1 MRSGVPFGDAST
13 RRVPMARDYRRYVV
27 QFLIVFAAYFLAG
40 KLGQATTNIRSHN
53 LGPVWPAYGVAL
65 AAVLLCGY
73 RIWPAAALGMFVVA
87 FLSPESYLTALGQMV
102 GSISAALMGAFL
114 LRRVAK
120 FENSLSRLRDALA
133 LVFVGAFG
141 SAMVS
146 ASIGTV
152 VLNASHIT
160 SYAGLGSAWLIYWL
174 GDSTG
179 ALLVTP
185 LVLTFPNLFRIRNW
199 SRLAEFIC
207 LLAILVAVCA
217 VVFGDLAIVPVRMI
231 GFAVLPL
238 VIWAAIRFAVSG
250 AALSIFLV
258 ATVATVQTAFGSGSF
273 ASSTPFMDGVQ
284 LDVFFAVLSL
294 TGLTFASVYAEREQ
308 AQREREQSLR
318 EQVGMEVRL
327 EDQRLLRDSEER
339 LRLAQQA
346 ARMGTFEVDIAT
358 GVNTWNREQEALY
371 GLPPGGFGGTLAAF
385 ESLIHP
391 EDRPA
396 VRELVERSVKTGQPT
411 AGEWRVVWPDGSAH
425 WIAGH
430 WQVFLDQ
437 SGRALRVVGVN
448 VDIAERKLI
457 EQKLRE
463 YERAVE
469 ASGEMI
475 TVLDREYR
483 CLMANRRYLEV
494 KHLTRDQ
501 VVGHFAYEFMDEE
514 VFTQVMKPKLDECFR
529 GKVVRQELKA
539 SYPKGGER
547 VLFISYF
554 PIEGPHGVDR
564 VTCLLQD
571 ITERKKMEQTLQ
583 EMTRKLIEAQEQER
597 GRIGRELHD
606 DINQRLAMLAIELCQ
621 LPEHAPE
628 LPSRV
633 QELQR
638 ELSQISED
646 VQAISHDLHSSKL
659 DYLGAVAAMSSW
671 CKEFAARQ
679 QMEIDFRSNVHGSL
693 PLDLGLPLFRVLQE
707 ALHNASKHSRV
718 KRVEVQLWEDGGEI
732 HLLVSDSGR
741 GFDVDAAFHGKGLGL
756 SSMRERVRLVNG
768 TIAIESKPAAGTKI
782 HVRAPMQEEHGIQ
795 SDPGT
800 MGKAG

>member
-1 MRSGVPFGDAST
+1 
-13 RRVPMARDYRRYVV
+13 MARDYRRYVAQSIV
-27 QFLIVFAAYFLAG
+27 VFAAYFIAG
-40 KLGQATTNIRSHN
+40 KLGQATTNIRSNN

-73 RIWPAAALGMFVVA
+73 RIWPAVAAGMFVVA
-87 FLSPESYLTALGQMV
+87 AISPESYLTALGQMV
-102 GSISAALMGAFL
+102 GSIAAALLGAFL
-114 LRRVAK
+114 LRRLAK
-120 FENSLSRLRDALA
+120 FENSLFRLRDALA

-152 VLNASHIT
+152 VLHASHIS

-179 ALLVTP
+179 VLLVTP
-185 LVLTFPNLFRIRNW
+185 LILTFPNLLQIRNW
-199 SRLAEFIC
+199 RRLAEFIC
-207 LLAILVAVCA
+207 LLTILVAICA

-231 GFAVLPL
+231 AFAVLPL
-238 VIWAAIRFAVSG
+238 IIWAAIRFGVSG

-346 ARMGTFEVDIAT
+346 ARMGTFECDLET
-358 GVNTWNREQEALY
+358 GVTTWNREMEALY
-371 GLPPGGFGGTLAAF
+371 GLPPGGFSGTQAAF

-391 EDRPA
+391 DDRPA
-396 VRELVERSVKTGQPT
+396 VREFWALKTGQPT
-411 AGEWRVVWPDGSAH
+411 TGEWRAVWSDGSVH

-430 WQVFLDQ
+430 WRVFRDQ
-437 SGRALRVVGVN
+437 LGKPLRVVGVN
-448 VDIAERKLI
+448 ADIAERKLI

-469 ASGEMI
+469 ASGDMI

-494 KHLTRDQ
+494 KNLTRDQ
-501 VVGHFAYEFMDEE
+501 VVGRFAYELMDEKI
-514 VFTQVMKPKLDECFR
+514 FTDVIKAKLDECFR
-529 GKVVRQELKA
+529 GKVVRHELNA
-539 SYPKGGER
+539 PHPKGAEQ

-554 PIEGPHGVDR
+554 PVEGPHGVDR

-571 ITERKKMEQTLQ
+571 ITERKKMEQALS

-597 GRIGRELHD
+597 SRIGRELHD
-606 DINQRLAMLAIELCQ
+606 DINQRLAMLVVELCQ
-621 LPEHAPE
+621 LPEHSPE
-628 LPSRV
+628 LESRV
-633 QELQR
+633 QELQK
-638 ELSQISED
+638 ELSQVSED
-646 VQAISHDLHSSKL
+646 VQALSHDLHSSKL
-659 DYLGAVAAMSSW
+659 EYLGAVAAFSSW
-671 CKEFAARQ
+671 CKEFGGRQ
-679 QMEIDFRSNVHGSL
+679 KIEIEFQSNVRSSF
-693 PLDLGLPLFRVLQE
+693 PPNLGLPLFRVLQE
-707 ALHNASKHSRV
+707 ALHNASKHSGA
-718 KRVEVQLWEDGGEI
+718 KRIEVQLREESGEI
-732 HLLVSDSGR
+732 HLLVSDRGA
-741 GFDVDAAFHGKGLGL
+741 GFDVESAFHGKGLGL

-768 TIAIESKPAAGTKI
+768 TIAIESKPNAGTSI
-782 HVRAPMQEEHGIQ
+782 HVRVPIA
-795 SDPGT
+795 
-800 MGKAG
+800 